1 MLRLFSFPLTRTSM
15 LKNYLKIALRSLS
28 KQKIYTSINVLG
40 LSTGI
45 ASCLLIVMFVL
56 NEFSYDT
63 MHSKGDRIYKI
74 ALERKY
80 PNHST
85 YYSVIPRS
93 YANVIPGDFA
103 EVESVVRIFG
113 PFNNVGVSY
122 KDDKGNEKI
131 FEENRVMAADSN
143 FFDIFDFRI
152 LKGDIEK
159 MLVHNTDLVITEETA
174 NRYFGTEDP
183 IGKTLR
189 YFNQDF
195 KVTAVCQ
202 NVPENSHIEF
212 DFLSKN
218 LIQPQENFTGFDSH
232 TYLLLKPG
240 ADAAAL
246 EGKFPKMVDTY
257 AAAQIE
263 RNLGK
268 SWEDYKRE
276 GNGYRYF
283 LQPLTKIH
291 LDPTNIEAK
300 IKPGGNLNYV
310 YFLICIA
317 CSSWLLHASIL

>member
-1 MLRLFSFPLTRTSM
+1 
-15 LKNYLKIALRSLS
+15 
-28 KQKIYTSINVLG
+28 
-40 LSTGI
+40 
-45 ASCLLIVMFVL
+45 
-56 NEFSYDT
+56 
-63 MHSKGDRIYKI
+63 
-74 ALERKY
+74 
-80 PNHST
+80 
-85 YYSVIPRS
+85 
-93 YANVIPGDFA
+93 
-103 EVESVVRIFG
+103 
-113 PFNNVGVSY
+113 
-122 KDDKGNEKI
+122 
-131 FEENRVMAADSN
+131 MAADSN

-317 CSSWLLHASIL
+317 VLILVIACINFMNLSTARSAERAREVGVRKTMGSLKTQLVYQFLVESILISTMATIISLVIIYCL